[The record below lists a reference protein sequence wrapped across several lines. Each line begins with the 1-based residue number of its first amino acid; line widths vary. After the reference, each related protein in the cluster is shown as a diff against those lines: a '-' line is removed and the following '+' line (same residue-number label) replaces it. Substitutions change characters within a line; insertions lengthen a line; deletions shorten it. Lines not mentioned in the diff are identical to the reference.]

1 MSRALRE
8 EEKTAGEEIFSE
20 LAAAAARRDVAE
32 VRALLAGYR
41 YFLRYIGAESDES
54 SALFALSQEM

>member
-1 MSRALRE
+1 MGRELLE

-20 LAAAAARRDVAE
+20 LAAAAARRDVTQ

-41 YFLRYIGAESDES
+41 YFLRYIGAESEES
-54 SALFALSQEM
+54 AALFALGKEL